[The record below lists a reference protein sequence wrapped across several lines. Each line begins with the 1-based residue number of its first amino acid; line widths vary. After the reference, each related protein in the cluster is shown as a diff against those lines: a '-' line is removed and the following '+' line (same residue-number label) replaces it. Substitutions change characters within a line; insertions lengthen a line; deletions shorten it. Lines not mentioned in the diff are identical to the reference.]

1 MHVLVRFLLTQ
12 ELYYGAAAA
21 LLGAIIAIEKG
32 WEIGLRSFFF
42 VFLFLQIV
50 IFILNFKVVKEKLRS
65 QRID

>member
-1 MHVLVRFLLTQ
+1 MRTLVRFLLIQ

-21 LLGAIIAIEKG
+21 LLGAVIAVDKG

-50 IFILNFKVVKEKLRS
+50 IFMLNFKVVKEKLRS
-65 QRID
+65 EWID